1 MKIFFVQK
9 RRVGDPGAPA
19 LEYVPRVLAESG
31 HDVLVMGL
39 GHGPPR
45 ASEFKGIEVIGVG
58 PRDSWIRQ
66 LRLVASQ
73 FRPDVYHVHIHHGCG
88 LYPFILPR
96 APRRPI
102 FILDIRSPLLSTG
115 LQRRLRQWK
124 NLIETSGYDAVCA
137 HGIESGRTVIGP
149 WREIHWVPSGVDISL
164 VPDWDREPEGLHSPI
179 RLVYTGS
186 SSPKRGLPK
195 MLEGV
200 AIAAKGMSIL
210 LDMFV
215 YDETSDEIEKLTED
229 LGLSELVRVW
239 YKVPRE
245 ELLPRLQG
253 YDVGLAYVPRVPYDP
268 APPIKTQEYLACGL
282 AVVATDTVGN
292 RLFVKEGVTGLLVPE
307 DPRAYAQGILD
318 IPRRI
323 SFPQARR
330 MARRSMESFDWRK
343 VVQERLLPLYHR
355 LIADKVS

>member
-1 MKIFFVQK
+1 MQ
-9 RRVGDPGAPA
+9 
-19 LEYVPRVLAESG
+19 
-31 HDVLVMGL
+31 
-39 GHGPPR
+39 
-45 ASEFKGIEVIGVG
+45 
-58 PRDSWIRQ
+58 
-66 LRLVASQ
+66 
-73 FRPDVYHVHIHHGCG
+73 
-88 LYPFILPR
+88 
-96 APRRPI
+96 
-102 FILDIRSPLLSTG
+102 RS
-115 LQRRLRQWK
+115 
-124 NLIETSGYDAVCA
+124 
-137 HGIESGRTVIGP
+137 SGRTVIGP